1 MIKIKNRDNLYFAGM
16 DPWENALSAKKLARL
31 KKSWAEIFRQHIL
44 SRMPITRVAKYYS
57 KNMGRPTKELVSIS
71 AACVLQ
77 QIFDLTDD
85 ETVDQMAFNQ
95 QWHYALDL
103 LNQDDQLLSLKTL
116 WTMRHIL
123 TTDSLAKKVF
133 NDATDR
139 LIEVYKVDTSLQRLD
154 SVHIHS
160 NMARLGRVRL
170 LARVCT
176 KFLNNLKRQEPS
188 LHESVSSALRTR
200 YKKDE
205 DSTYFGNP
213 KPSESKK
220 RLADIAQ
227 DIYELICQFKGHA
240 AVNSLY
246 SYKELERVF
255 SEHCSVEDETV
266 VVKPAKEI
274 PSDSLQNPSDPDA
287 TYDGHKG
294 QGYQVQIMET
304 YSKETPACDMADRPD
319 DKGSASLQLITYVDV
334 EPAHCHDSHAL
345 QPALQDVKKRDLL
358 PDELAA
364 DTLYG
369 SQENKK
375 KAQKHKVELIAPI
388 PGKKPK
394 HNLVDF
400 EFDRQTDEVKRCPQ
414 GYAPQKIKH
423 NKKGTLT
430 AIWAKE
436 VCGNCPIFSSCAV
449 QKGKNGYRLRYN
461 HKEVEASFR
470 RSYEQS
476 EDFKEKYRYRS
487 GIEATNSRF
496 IHMTGARRMRYRGL
510 KRIDYAA
517 RLKALGINM
526 FRAAKFMLMQ
536 AENPC
541 YA

>member
-1 MIKIKNRDNLYFAGM
+1 MIKVKNRDNLYFTGM

-44 SRMPITRVAKYYS
+44 SRMPITQVAKYYS
-57 KNMGRPTKELVSIS
+57 KNMGRPTKELVSTCG
-71 AACVLQ
+71 ACVLQ

-95 QWHYALDL
+95 QWHYALDVL
-103 LNQDDQLLSLKTL
+103 DQDDQFLSLKTL
-116 WTMRHIL
+116 WNMRHIL

-139 LIEVYKVDTSLQRLD
+139 LKEVYKVDTSLQRLD

-188 LHESVSSALRTR
+188 LYESVSSSLRTR
-200 YKKDE
+200 YEKDE
-205 DSTYFGNP
+205 DSTYFGNS

-227 DIYELICQFKGHA
+227 DMYELICQFKGHT

-255 SEHCSVEDETV
+255 TEHCSVEDENV

-304 YSKETPACDMADRPD
+304 YSKETPEDND
-319 DKGSASLQLITYVDV
+319 SASLQLITYVDV
-334 EPAHCHDSHAL
+334 EPAHCHDSNAL
-345 QPALQDVKKRDLL
+345 EPALQEVKERDLL
-358 PDELAA
+358 PDELGA

-369 SQENKK
+369 SRDNKK
-375 KAQKHKVELIAPI
+375 KAKEHGVDLIVPV
-388 PGKKPK
+388 PGNTPK
-394 HNLVDF
+394 NNLVDF
-400 EFDRQTDEVKRCPQ
+400 EFDRQTHEVKRCPK
-414 GYAPQKIKH
+414 GHAPTRIKP

-430 AIWAKE
+430 GIWSE
-436 VCGNCPIFSSCAV
+436 DVCRTCAIFSSCAV
-449 QKGKNGYRLRYN
+449 KKAKHGYRLLYN
-461 HKEVEASFR
+461 HNEADAAFR
-470 RSYEQS
+470 RRYQQS
-476 EDFKEKYRYRS
+476 EEFKEKYRYRA
-487 GIEATNSRF
+487 GIEATHSRY

-510 KRIDYAA
+510 KCIDYAA

-526 FRAAKFMLMQ
+526 FRAAKYLVVQ

-541 YA
+541 CA

>member
-1 MIKIKNRDNLYFAGM
+1 MIKVKNRNNLYLKGM
-16 DPWENALSAKKLARL
+16 DPWENSLSAKKLARL
-31 KKSWAEIFRQHIL
+31 KKSWAEIFKQHIL
-44 SRMPITRVAKYYS
+44 PRMPITQIAKYFN
-57 KNMGRPTKELVSIS
+57 KKMGRPTKELVSIPTLRD
-71 AACVLQ
+71 VLQ

-95 QWHYALDL
+95 QWHYALDVL
-103 LNQDDQLLSLKTL
+103 DQDDQLLSLKTL
-116 WTMRHIL
+116 WNMRHIL

-139 LIEVYKVDTSLQRLD
+139 LKEVYKVDTSLQRLD

-176 KFLNNLKRQEPS
+176 KFLNNLKRQEPP
-188 LHESVSSALRTR
+188 LHESISSSLSSR
-200 YKKDE
+200 YEKDE
-205 DSTYFGNP
+205 DSSYFGNS

-220 RLADIAQ
+220 RLADIVQ
-227 DIYELICQFKGHA
+227 DMYELICQFKGYTT
-240 AVNSLY
+240 VKSMY
-246 SYKELERVF
+246 SYKELQRVF
-255 SEHCSVEDETV
+255 TEHCSVEDENV
-266 VVKPAKEI
+266 VIKPAKEI

-304 YSKETPACDMADRPD
+304 YSKETPNDNN
-319 DKGSASLQLITYVDV
+319 STSLQLITYVDV
-334 EPAHCHDSHAL
+334 EPAHCHDSNAL
-345 QPALQDVKKRDLL
+345 EPALQDVKKRDML
-358 PDELAA
+358 PDELEA

-369 SQENKK
+369 SQENKE
-375 KAQKHKVELIAPI
+375 KAKEHRVALIAPTQD
-388 PGKKPK
+388 KKPK

-400 EFDRQTDEVKRCPQ
+400 EFDQQTHEVKRCPQ
-414 GYAPQKIKH
+414 GYAPEKIKH

-430 AIWAKE
+430 AIWTKE
-436 VCGNCPIFSSCAV
+436 VCGNCAIFSSCAA
-449 QKGKNGYRLRYN
+449 QKGKNGYQLRYN
-461 HKEVEASFR
+461 HKEVNVSFR
-470 RSYEQS
+470 RRYEQS
-476 EDFKEKYRYRS
+476 EAFKEKYRYRS

-517 RLKALGINM
+517 RIKALGINM
-526 FRAAKFMLMQ
+526 FRAAKFMVMQ
-536 AENPC
+536 AENLC

>member
-1 MIKIKNRDNLYFAGM
+1 MIKVKNRDNLYFTGM

-44 SRMPITRVAKYYS
+44 SRMPITRVAKYFN
-57 KNMGRPTKELVSIS
+57 KKMGRPTKELVSIS
-71 AACVLQ
+71 GACILQ

-95 QWHYALDL
+95 QWHYALDVL
-103 LNQDDQLLSLKTL
+103 DQDDQFLSLKTL
-116 WTMRHIL
+116 WNMRHIL

-139 LIEVYKVDTSLQRLD
+139 LKEVYEVDTSLQRLD

-188 LHESVSSALRTR
+188 LYESVSSSLRAR
-200 YKKDE
+200 YEKDE
-205 DSTYFGNP
+205 DATYFGNS

-227 DIYELICQFKGHA
+227 DMYELICQFKGHST
-240 AVNSLY
+240 VNSLY
-246 SYKELERVF
+246 SYKELQRVF
-255 SEHCSVEDETV
+255 TEHCSVEDENV

-287 TYDGHKG
+287 TYDSHKG

-304 YSKETPACDMADRPD
+304 YSKETPEDND
-319 DKGSASLQLITYVDV
+319 SAALQLITYVDV
-334 EPAHCHDSHAL
+334 EPAHCHDSNAL
-345 QPALQDVKKRDLL
+345 EPALQDVKKRDMH
-358 PDELAA
+358 PDELGA

-369 SQENKK
+369 SQKNKN
-375 KAQKHKVELIAPI
+375 KAKEHKVDLIAPI
-388 PGKKPK
+388 PGKKTK

-400 EFDRQTDEVKRCPQ
+400 EFDQQTHEVKYCPQ
-414 GYAPQKIKH
+414 GYSPQKIKH

-430 AIWAKE
+430 AIWAE
-436 VCGNCPIFSSCAV
+436 EACRTCTLFSSCAV
-449 QKGKNGYRLRYN
+449 KKAKHGYRLLYN
-461 HKEVEASFR
+461 HKEVEAACR
-470 RSYEQS
+470 RCYEQS

-526 FRAAKFMLMQ
+526 FRAAKFMVMQ

>member
-44 SRMPITRVAKYYS
+44 SRMPISQVAKYYS

-334 EPAHCHDSHAL
+334 EPAHCHDSNAL
-345 QPALQDVKKRDLL
+345 EPALQEVKKRDML
-358 PDELAA
+358 PDELEA

-369 SQENKK
+369 SQENKE
-375 KAQKHKVELIAPI
+375 KAKEHKVELIAPI

-400 EFDRQTDEVKRCPQ
+400 EFDQQTDEVKRCPQ
-414 GYAPQKIKH
+414 GYAPEEIKH